1 MSRIRKR
8 KRAAKRAAQ
17 VTVESARI
25 TGETILCAGMSPER
39 EAEIRKQYYRDRE
52 AAGTEKQLDKLDC
65 LMLRVFEGA
74 GPRGLTPDEAH
85 PLICKAIADSGDSEV
100 QALADADPE
109 FCEWRKWQ
117 SDDTSAPATDITPEY
132 LDKLRLD
139 CLRAANNSMPGA
151 DPHAVVRA
159 AAADLEVKLRFL
171 RGQSQ
176 EELPTTKKAR
186 TEKLE
191 NWLDDHPGKTVAD
204 FAEVSARSATHGPLT
219 WSEAHDFVTRGN
231 RAGLDIVDFET
242 WEVMQE
248 FVADGYWVRLGGG
261 KYQRTEKTSPFVW
274 RDPERLPGEDDA
286 TYWKR
291 FWRLLR
297 ENIEELEREQRRKEK
312 RPEVKLRFL
321 RGQS

>member
-1 MSRIRKR
+1 MSHSSLAAMSRIRKR
-8 KRAAKRAAQ
+8 KRALKRGRAQ
-17 VTVESARI
+17 VIVESARV
-25 TGETILCAGMSPER
+25 TGETIITAGMTPER
-39 EAEIRKQYYRDRE
+39 EAEVRKQYYRDHE
-52 AAGTEKQLDKLDC
+52 
-65 LMLRVFEGA
+65 
-74 GPRGLTPDEAH
+74 PTP
-85 PLICKAIADSGDSEV
+85 AIVNAD
-100 QALADADPE
+100 L
-109 FCEWRKWQ
+109 
-117 SDDTSAPATDITPEY
+117 TPEY

-139 CLRAANNSMPGA
+139 CLRAADNSMPGA